1 MNTVSIILVNFNG
14 TNDTVE
20 CLQSLSSSTYKEY
33 NVFLIDNGSAL
44 ENFEEYLLKIKTAG
58 ESFNR
63 IYAISNQTDCA
74 RTLLIKKHFDPV
86 YNLSDFQQI
95 SNDHQ
100 NLILLFNENN
110 TGFAAANNVC
120 IQLAQKLKSE
130 YYWLLNNDTVI
141 EKQSLNSLIHF
152 SKILKEKKQKAG
164 LIGSKILYYNGKNII
179 QTIGGIFNPL
189 TSRQY
194 HKGLNEKDTGQYDND
209 EVKIDYPYGASI
221 FLNNSFLN
229 EVGLM
234 NEKYFLYF
242 EELDWAIRA
251 RRKGFVNKFCY
262 ESKILHKQGKSTG
275 KKMNKV
281 RSPFNA
287 CLKSRNLLMFYRQHY
302 FALLPIAWLR
312 LFLNALRAF
321 TKKDF
326 TESKIIM
333 KVLFG
338 FKNCFLLQQKTNS

>member
-1 MNTVSIILVNFNG
+1 MNTTSIILVNYNG

-20 CLQSLSSSTYKEY
+20 CLLSLNSSTYKQY

-44 ENFEEYLLKIKTAG
+44 ENFEEYLLKIKTTG
-58 ESFNR
+58 KNFNR
-63 IYAISNQTDCA
+63 IYAISNQADSA

-86 YNLSDFQQI
+86 YNLNEFHDI
-95 SNDHQ
+95 SNDSQ

-110 TGFAAANNVC
+110 TGFAAANNAC

-152 SKILKEKKQKAG
+152 SNKLKEKKQKPG
-164 LIGSKILYYNGKNII
+164 LIGSKILYYNSDNRI
-179 QTIGGIFNPL
+179 QTIGGIFNPF

-194 HKGLNEKDTGQYDND
+194 HKGLNENDKGQYDYPD
-209 EVKIDYPYGASI
+209 VKIDYPYGASI
-221 FLNNSFLN
+221 FFTANFLN

-251 RRKGFVNKFCY
+251 KRKGFETKFCF
-262 ESKILHKQGKSTG
+262 ESKVFHKQGNSTG
-275 KKMNKV
+275 KKMNKA

-287 CLKSRNLLMFYRQHY
+287 CLKSRNLLLFYRQHY
-302 FALLPIAWLR
+302 FALLPIAWFR
-312 LFLNALRAF
+312 LLLNAFRAF

-326 TESKIIM
+326 SEAKIIM

-338 FKNCFLLQQKTNS
+338 FKNCFLVQQKT